1 VLNSSTKDDEI
12 STEIVIYFNL
22 EWFFRHD
29 AFVLII
35 IYIQGITL
43 FDWVSVKL
51 TCRELMVNG
60 NETTILANSIS
71 GVQSFSET
79 SHEIGKETV
88 LECSLVVTSG
98 SDPSS

>member
-1 VLNSSTKDDEI
+1 
-12 STEIVIYFNL
+12 
-22 EWFFRHD
+22 
-29 AFVLII
+29 
-35 IYIQGITL
+35 
-43 FDWVSVKL
+43 
-51 TCRELMVNG
+51 MVNG